1 MIILFTKG
9 RLGNVLFQYSFILKN
24 FPKHLVITNRSIFF
38 QIFRNPF
45 SSLIRLN
52 SLASKILNRVFLF
65 LSNTQLISSL
75 NEISFLDKD
84 KIIYKNIYK
93 KGVFSKIVYING
105 FFQIAENQIK
115 AFRFKENHLR
125 NARNYLEGF
134 YDDQKKIFVHI
145 REGDY
150 NKFVLEE
157 GGEQVKLPYDY
168 YFHSIE
174 KMNEKFDNCLF
185 IFLSDEIEKV
195 KKIFKNINNAQF
207 VNFSI
212 AEDLALM
219 SLCDGA
225 IISNSSFSWWGAFLI
240 QNPVLIMAPKF
251 WLGWQKK
258 TWLPSEIATKK
269 FNYIDIK

>member
-24 FPKHLVITNRSIFF
+24 FPKHLVITNRSNFF

-45 SSLIRLN
+45 ISLIRLN
-52 SLASKILNRVFLF
+52 SLASKILNRIFLF
-65 LSNTQLISSL
+65 LSNVRLISSI
-75 NEISFLDKD
+75 NEISFLDKN
-84 KIIYKNIYK
+84 KVTYKNIYK
-93 KGVFSKIVYING
+93 KGVFSKIVYVNG
-105 FFQIAENQIK
+105 FFQNAEHQTK
-115 AFRFKENHLR
+115 VFQLKENHLR

-134 YDDQKKIFVHI
+134 YEDQKKIFVHV

-157 GGEQVKLPYDY
+157 GEEVKLPYDY
-168 YFHSIE
+168 YFHCIE
-174 KMNEKFDNCLF
+174 KIDEKFGNCLF
-185 IFLSDEIEKV
+185 IFLSDEIEKA
-195 KKIFKNINNAQF
+195 KKIFKNVSNAQF

-240 QNPVLIMAPKF
+240 ENPILIMAPKF

-258 TWLPSEIATKK
+258 IWIPSEIATKK
-269 FNYIDIK
+269 FNYINVK